1 MAQAQARP
9 ELTLL
14 SGTGI
19 QPAVTGLAGGG
30 FIVTWDRFN
39 KSIAA
44 KAAKANAKV
53 DA

>member
-1 MAQAQARP
+1 MYRGEGPARQVRR
-9 ELTLL
+9 ERHDGIDEIG
-14 SGTGI
+14 SGTHER
-19 QPAVTGLAGGG
+19 
-30 FIVTWDRFN
+30 FIVSWDRLN